1 MISNV
6 LKGGDIIQVAV
17 TLPRLTQLVVVK
29 SEIKKPSDLAG
40 KRIGMS
46 RLGKVTHFALQS
58 ALDAYGIK
66 GVSIPQMGGQPEEVT
81 GLIRG
86 VIDGAVLSPPYNFQ
100 LKRQGFNEVVT
111 QNDLQKLGA
120 EFITNGIAARR
131 GAVEKD
137 KEPLLRLIKSVAEAT
152 KIIIIDRAYTRKSS
166 ASGCQ

>member
-17 TLPRLTQLVVVK
+17 TLPRFTQLVVVK

-100 LKRQGFNEVVT
+100 LKRQGFNELVRKT
-111 QNDLQKLGA
+111 
-120 EFITNGIAARR
+120 IC
-131 GAVEKD
+131 
-137 KEPLLRLIKSVAEAT
+137 KSSVQSLSRTGSPRAEAPWKKT
-152 KIIIIDRAYTRKSS
+152 KSRYS
-166 ASGCQ
+166 A